1 MADFISKD
9 GADLPA
15 ADYSKDHD
23 AAAGQLADAEMDDDE
38 AVPSGLKTAP
48 SSSADGYDDDGDDDS
63 APAPAVV
70 VDGAG
75 ATAAATGVA
84 TASVAVNNA
93 HHGGRGGTAAT
104 ATTTTTPSK
113 ERHSLTLDQ
122 RRALRRWA
130 NSQVVR
136 PSHKACIEWF
146 ASEYG
151 LSISQSTVSHSLS
164 PKYARLDSDAQLS
177 GSRLRFGNWPDVE
190 KLVLL
195 WHSEMVNRG
204 RQPSNEELVQK
215 AVAIFEQLP
224 RYEGEKAPNFSP
236 GWVHRFKKRY
246 GLLMRRQRR
255 TAPGPSGA
263 AGSDELDD
271 ISYLVDALPR
281 FTPVSAETPAA
292 IIRDL
297 FSRVIG
303 IDTSM
308 ATCARVRDEVVSIQT
323 AAAAAAAA
331 AAAVPAPAPHNMAIA
346 AAAVAAANPSLGAGS
361 AASHRATSDVV
372 GVVGGGGSVQASSS
386 SQMDLGDDDDAEVAL
401 QNALRQIQQEETDA
415 DADTAMPEDNEHHHI
430 EDNGIP
436 INRNAGAAPNGGD
449 FRQQQLQPAQ
459 ETPISQPQANQ
470 QHHQLHQ
477 QQHPQPHTQ
486 PLPPPLSQP
495 QLQQHQRQQQ
505 HHLHHHQQPLPAS
518 PQPPAP
524 PPQPPQQ
531 QQQPPQ
537 LNTPASI
544 RMHQLPVTTPH
555 FSHDSGLKLTPIPSS
570 APAPASGEKP
580 VRCPFCVNTRMLRS
594 IKEAVEHMSTHVVVE

>member
-9 GADLPA
+9 EADLPA

-23 AAAGQLADAEMDDDE
+23 AAAGQLVDVEMDDDE
-38 AVPSGLKTAP
+38 PVPSALKTAP
-48 SSSADGYDDDGDDDS
+48 SSSVGGYDDDADDGS
-63 APAPAVV
+63 TPAPAVV

-75 ATAAATGVA
+75 ATAAATGLA

-93 HHGGRGGTAAT
+93 HHGNRAGTAAT
-104 ATTTTTPSK
+104 ATATATATTTPSK

-292 IIRDL
+292 TIRDL

-303 IDTSM
+303 IDTSI

-323 AAAAAAAA
+323 AAAATAAAA
-331 AAAVPAPAPHNMAIA
+331 GVGAGAGAAPTPAPHNMAIA

-361 AASHRATSDVV
+361 AAGHRTTGDAV
-372 GVVGGGGSVQASSS
+372 GVDSGVQVSSS
-386 SQMDLGDDDDAEVAL
+386 SHMDLGDDDDAEVAL
-401 QNALRQIQQEETDA
+401 QHALRQIQQEETDA
-415 DADTAMPEDNEHHHI
+415 DADTTMPEDNDEHHM

-436 INRNAGAAPNGGD
+436 INRNVGAD

-459 ETPISQPQANQ
+459 ATPISQPRAN

-477 QQHPQPHTQ
+477 PQP
-486 PLPPPLSQP
+486 PPPP
-495 QLQQHQRQQQ
+495 QLQP
-505 HHLHHHQQPLPAS
+505 QQPLRTS

-524 PPQPPQQ
+524 VAPPPPPQQ
-531 QQQPPQ
+531 QLQ
-537 LNTPASI
+537 LNTPTSI
-544 RMHQLPVTTPH
+544 RMHQLPVTTSQ
-555 FSHDSGLKLTPIPSS
+555 FAHDGELRLTPIPSS